1 MRMTDDNKELIFDS
15 ITRWLR
21 ESNFIINEEKRTIVT
36 SEFYAK
42 AYFQS
47 VQEKFIE
54 IISTSG
60 IENRF
65 ILCIRLDLSEQQLE
79 TYRALEQNKKLAL
92 HDKIHPAI
100 LPHSQSIVVKD
111 KLALLQKIV
120 SFGPKATYPKG
131 AFIKD
136 VSDLLEAA
144 KRLETD
150 FSKYISNQSE

>member
-1 MRMTDDNKELIFDS
+1 MKMTDDNKELIFDS

-21 ESNFIINEEKRTIVT
+21 ESNFIISEEKRTIVT

-60 IENRF
+60 IEKRF
-65 ILCIRLDLSEQQLE
+65 NLRIRLHLSEQQLE
-79 TYRALEQNKKLAL
+79 MYEALEQNKKLGL
-92 HDKIHPAI
+92 YGKINPAT
-100 LPHSQSIVVKD
+100 LRKSQSIVVKD

-120 SFGPKATYPKG
+120 LIDPRASYSKG
-131 AFIKD
+131 VFMQDI
-136 VSDLLEAA
+136 SDLLEAA
-144 KRLETD
+144 KRLEIH
-150 FSKYISNQSE
+150 FNEYISNQSG